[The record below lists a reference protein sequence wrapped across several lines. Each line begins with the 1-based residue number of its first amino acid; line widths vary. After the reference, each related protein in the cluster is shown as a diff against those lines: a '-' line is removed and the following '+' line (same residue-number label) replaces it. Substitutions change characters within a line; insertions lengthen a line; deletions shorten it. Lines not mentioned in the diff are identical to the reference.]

1 MNLSSAHYDQI
12 MREYDNQRLQ
22 NMHALN
28 QRTLKI
34 YENFPQ
40 IKQLDEQISQLAEEY
55 ADSFTKEGGMN
66 FAEYRRK
73 LSELR
78 QEKEAL
84 LKCYRIDPTE
94 LTMQYHCPDCQDTGY
109 IGNEKCH
116 CFRQRIID
124 EMYQQSNLREI
135 LKAENFSTL
144 SYKYYDTENLEKMK
158 VAVETCKKFAESF
171 DNTFENILLCGTV
184 GIGKTFLSNCIAKE
198 ILDQGH
204 SVLYLSAFQLFDLM
218 AKNSFSGNKPGEES
232 VAKQYPHIFES
243 DLLIIDDLG
252 TELANSFT
260 MAGFFLVINERILRK
275 KSTLI
280 STNLSPEEILTTY
293 TERTASRIISNY
305 TMLKL
310 SGSDIRLKKKLG
322 GF

>member
-1 MNLSSAHYDQI
+1 MNLSAAHYDAI
-12 MREYDNQRLQ
+12 MREYDDQRLA
-22 NMHALN
+22 NMRALN
-28 QRTLKI
+28 TRTQEVYDRFPEIKQIDGQISDLA
-34 YENFPQ
+34 ENFA
-40 IKQLDEQISQLAEEY
+40 S
-55 ADSFTKEGGMN
+55 SFTTEGIMT
-66 FAEYRRK
+66 FEEYRRK
-73 LSELR
+73 LADLR
-78 QEKEAL
+78 MEKEAL
-84 LKCYRIDPTE
+84 MKCYHISPET
-94 LTMQYHCPDCQDTGY
+94 LQMQYRCPDCQDTGY
-109 IGNEKCH
+109 IDNEKCH

-135 LKAENFSTL
+135 LKEENFSTL
-144 SYKYYDTENLEKMK
+144 SYKYYDQENLEKMK
-158 VAVETCKKFAESF
+158 VAVETCKKFTENF
-171 DNTFENILLCGTV
+171 DKGFENILLCGTV

-218 AKNSFSGNKPGEES
+218 AKNSFSANAPKEDS
-232 VAKQYPHIFES
+232 VTKQYPHIFES

-260 MAGFFLVINERILRK
+260 MAGFFLVINERLLRK

-280 STNLSPEEILTTY
+280 STNLSPEKILTTY

>member
-1 MNLSSAHYDQI
+1 MNLSAAHFDSI
-12 MREYDNQRLQ
+12 MREYDNQRLE
-22 NMHALN
+22 NMHGLN
-28 QRTLKI
+28 ARTQAVYDK
-34 YENFPQ
+34 FPE
-40 IKQLDEQISQLAEEY
+40 IKQIDQQISELAEKF
-55 ADSFTKEGGMN
+55 AASFTTEGVMN
-66 FAEYRRK
+66 FQQYKEK
-73 LSELR
+73 LSDLR
-78 QEKEAL
+78 MEKEAL
-84 LKCYRIDPTE
+84 LKCYRIDPKE
-94 LTMQYHCPDCQDTGY
+94 LQMQYRCPDCQDTGY
-109 IGNEKCH
+109 IENEKCH
-116 CFRQRIID
+116 CLKQRIID

-135 LKAENFSTL
+135 LAVENFSTL
-144 SYKYYDTENLEKMK
+144 SYRYYEQENMEKMQI
-158 VAVETCKKFAESF
+158 AIETCKNFTENF
-171 DNTFENILLCGTV
+171 DKTFENILLCGTV

-198 ILDQGH
+198 VLDKGH

-218 AKNSFSGNKPGEES
+218 AKNSFSANAPKEDF

-260 MAGFFLVINERILRK
+260 LAGFFLVINERILRK
-275 KSTLI
+275 KSTII
-280 STNLSPEEILTTY
+280 STNLSPQEILTTY

>member
-1 MNLSSAHYDQI
+1 MNLSAAHYDAI
-12 MREYDNQRLQ
+12 MREYDNQRLE

-28 QRTLKI
+28 TRIQGVYDRFPEIRQIDTQISDLA
-34 YENFPQ
+34 ENFAQ
-40 IKQLDEQISQLAEEY
+40 
-55 ADSFTKEGGMN
+55 SFTKEHVMS
-66 FAEYRRK
+66 FEEYRRK
-73 LSELR
+73 LAELR
-78 QEKEAL
+78 TEKEAL
-84 LKCYRIDPTE
+84 LKCYRIDPE
-94 LTMQYHCPDCQDTGY
+94 MLQMQYRCPDCKDTGY
-109 IGNEKCH
+109 IDNEKCH
-116 CFRQRIID
+116 CFKQRIID

-144 SYKYYDTENLEKMK
+144 SYRYYDAENMEKMQI
-158 VAVETCKKFAESF
+158 AIETCKNFTENF
-171 DNTFENILLCGTV
+171 DKTFENILLCGTV

-198 ILDQGH
+198 VLDKGH

-218 AKNSFSGNKPGEES
+218 AKNSFSGNGPKDTD

-260 MAGFFLVINERILRK
+260 MTGFFLVINERILRK

-293 TERTASRIISNY
+293 TERCASRIISNY

>member
-1 MNLSSAHYDQI
+1 MNLSAAHYDAI
-12 MREYDNQRLQ
+12 MREYDNQRLE

-28 QRTLKI
+28 ARI
-34 YENFPQ
+34 NNVYDRFPE
-40 IKQLDEQISQLAEEY
+40 IKELDLQISQLAEDY
-55 ADSFTKEGGMN
+55 ADSFTKTGGMS
-66 FAEYRRK
+66 FAEYKRK
-73 LSELR
+73 LDDLR
-78 QEKEAL
+78 MEKEAL
-84 LKCYRIDPTE
+84 LKCFRVAPE
-94 LTMQYHCPDCQDTGY
+94 TMQMQYRCPDCQDTGY

-135 LKAENFSTL
+135 LDAENFSTL
-144 SYKYYDTENLEKMK
+144 SYQYYDSENLDKMRI
-158 VAVETCKKFAESF
+158 AIENCKKFTENF
-171 DNTFENILLCGTV
+171 DKAFENILLCGTV

-218 AKNSFSGNKPGEES
+218 AKNSFSNNAPKEDS
-232 VAKQYPHIFES
+232 FAKQYPHIFDS

-252 TELANSFT
+252 TELMNSFT
-260 MAGFFLVINERILRK
+260 VAGFFLVINERILRK

-293 TERTASRIISNY
+293 TDRTASRIISNY

-310 SGSDIRLKKKLG
+310 TGSDIRLKKKLG

>member
-1 MNLSSAHYDQI
+1 MNLQAAHFDAI
-12 MREYDNQRLQ
+12 MREYDNQRLE

-28 QRTLKI
+28 ARTQQIYQR
-34 YENFPQ
+34 FPEIQQ
-40 IKQLDEQISQLAEEY
+40 IDEQISDLAEQF
-55 ADSFTKEGGMN
+55 AASFTQNNAMS
-66 FAEYRRK
+66 FDEYRRK
-73 LSELR
+73 LADLR
-78 QEKEAL
+78 MEKEAL
-84 LKCYRIDPTE
+84 MKCYQIAPQT
-94 LTMQYHCPDCQDTGY
+94 LQMQYRCPDCQDTGY
-109 IGNEKCH
+109 IENEKCH
-116 CFRQRIID
+116 CFRQKLID

-144 SYKYYDTENLEKMK
+144 SYQYYDDKNIEQMK
-158 VAVETCKKFAESF
+158 VAIETCKKFTENF
-171 DNTFENILLCGTV
+171 DKCFENILLCGTV

-218 AKNSFSGNKPGEES
+218 AKNSFSGNAPKEDF
-232 VAKQYPHIFES
+232 VAKQYPHIFDS

>member
-1 MNLSSAHYDQI
+1 MNLHTNHYDSI
-12 MREYDNQRLQ
+12 MREYDNQRLE

-28 QRTLKI
+28 ARTQEI
-34 YENFPQ
+34 YEQYPA
-40 IKQLDEQISQLAEEY
+40 IKQLDTQISELAENY
-55 ADSFTKEGGMN
+55 ATSFVSEGFMS
-66 FAEYRRK
+66 FEEYRKK
-73 LSELR
+73 LSDLR
-78 QEKEAL
+78 MEKEAL
-84 LKCYRIDPTE
+84 LKCFHIPPE
-94 LTMQYHCPDCQDTGY
+94 SLQMQYRCPDCKDTGY
-109 IGNEKCH
+109 IENEKCH
-116 CFRQRIID
+116 CFVQKIID
-124 EMYQQSNLREI
+124 EMYQQSNIREI
-135 LKAENFSTL
+135 LNSENFSKLT
-144 SYKYYDTENLEKMK
+144 YQYYDMENMEKMQI
-158 VAVETCKKFAESF
+158 AIDTCKKFTENF
-171 DNTFENILLCGTV
+171 DKDFENILLCGTV

-198 ILDQGH
+198 LLDKGH

-218 AKNSFSGNKPGEES
+218 AKNSFSGNAPKEDS
-232 VAKQYPHIFES
+232 IAKQYPHIFES

-280 STNLSPEEILTTY
+280 STNLTPEEILTMY

-305 TMLKL
+305 KMLRL

>member
-1 MNLSSAHYDQI
+1 MNLSAAHFDSI
-12 MREYDNQRLQ
+12 MREYDNQRLE
-22 NMHALN
+22 NMHGLN
-28 QRTLKI
+28 ARTQAVYDK
-34 YENFPQ
+34 FPE
-40 IKQLDEQISQLAEEY
+40 IKQIDQQISELAEKF
-55 ADSFTKEGGMN
+55 ATSFTTEGIMSFAQYKE
-66 FAEYRRK
+66 K
-73 LSELR
+73 LSDLR
-78 QEKEAL
+78 MEKEAL
-84 LKCYRIDPTE
+84 LKCYRIEPKE
-94 LTMQYHCPDCQDTGY
+94 LQIQYRCPDCQDTGY
-109 IGNEKCH
+109 IENEKCH
-116 CFRQRIID
+116 CLKQRIID

-135 LKAENFSTL
+135 LNAENFSTL
-144 SYKYYDTENLEKMK
+144 SYRYYDQENMEKMQ
-158 VAVETCKKFAESF
+158 VAIETCTKFAENF
-171 DNTFENILLCGTV
+171 DKTFENILLCGTV

-198 ILDQGH
+198 VLDKGH

-218 AKNSFSGNKPGEES
+218 AKNSFSGNAPKEDF

-260 MAGFFLVINERILRK
+260 LAGFFLVINERILRK
-275 KSTLI
+275 KSTII
-280 STNLSPEEILTTY
+280 STNLSPQEILTTY

>member
-1 MNLSSAHYDQI
+1 MNLSAAHYDSI
-12 MREYDNQRLQ
+12 MREYDDQRLK

-28 QRTLKI
+28 TRTQEI
-34 YENFPQ
+34 YDKFPEIQ
-40 IKQLDEQISQLAEEY
+40 EIDSQISDLAESFAE
-55 ADSFTKEGGMN
+55 SFTKEGAMS
-66 FAEYRRK
+66 FEQYRQK
-73 LSELR
+73 LADLR
-78 QEKEAL
+78 MEKEAL
-84 LKCYRIDPTE
+84 LKCCRISPEELALQYR
-94 LTMQYHCPDCQDTGY
+94 CPDCKDTGY
-109 IGNEKCH
+109 IGTEKCH
-116 CFRQRIID
+116 CFMQRIID

-144 SYKYYDTENLEKMK
+144 SYAYYDEENMEKMRS
-158 VAVETCKKFAESF
+158 AIEACKKFTENF
-171 DNTFENILLCGTV
+171 DKTFENILLCGTV

-198 ILDQGH
+198 ILDKGH

-218 AKNSFSGNKPGEES
+218 AKNSFSGNGQKEDS

>member
-1 MNLSSAHYDQI
+1 MNLSAAHFDSI
-12 MREYDNQRLQ
+12 MREYDNQRLE
-22 NMHALN
+22 NMHGLN
-28 QRTLKI
+28 ARTQAVYDK
-34 YENFPQ
+34 FPE
-40 IKQLDEQISQLAEEY
+40 IKQIDQQISELAEKF
-55 ADSFTKEGGMN
+55 AASFTTEGIMSFQQYKE
-66 FAEYRRK
+66 K
-73 LSELR
+73 LSDLR
-78 QEKEAL
+78 MEKEAL
-84 LKCYRIDPTE
+84 LKCYRIEPKE
-94 LTMQYHCPDCQDTGY
+94 LQMQYRCPDCQDTGY
-109 IGNEKCH
+109 IENEKCH
-116 CFRQRIID
+116 CLKQRIID

-135 LKAENFSTL
+135 LNAENFSTL
-144 SYKYYDTENLEKMK
+144 SYRYYDQENMEKMQ
-158 VAVETCKKFAESF
+158 VAIETCTKFAENF
-171 DNTFENILLCGTV
+171 DKTFENILLCGTV

-198 ILDQGH
+198 VLDKGH

-218 AKNSFSGNKPGEES
+218 AKNSFSGNAPKEDF

-260 MAGFFLVINERILRK
+260 LAGFFLVINERILRK
-275 KSTLI
+275 KSTII
-280 STNLSPEEILTTY
+280 STNLSPQEILTTY

>member
-1 MNLSSAHYDQI
+1 VNLSAAHYDAI
-12 MREYDNQRLQ
+12 MREYDNQRLE

-28 QRTLKI
+28 ARIQGVYDRFPEIRQIDTQISDLA
-34 YENFPQ
+34 ENF
-40 IKQLDEQISQLAEEY
+40 AE
-55 ADSFTKEGGMN
+55 SFTKEHVMS
-66 FAEYRRK
+66 FEEYRRK
-73 LSELR
+73 LAELR
-78 QEKEAL
+78 MEKEAL
-84 LKCYRIDPTE
+84 LKCYRIDPE
-94 LTMQYHCPDCQDTGY
+94 MLQMQYRCPDCKDTGY
-109 IGNEKCH
+109 IDNEKCH
-116 CFRQRIID
+116 CLKQRIID
-124 EMYQQSNLREI
+124 EMYQQSNLLEI

-144 SYKYYDTENLEKMK
+144 SYRYYDAENMEKMQI
-158 VAVETCKKFAESF
+158 AIETCKNFAENF
-171 DNTFENILLCGTV
+171 DKTFENILLCGTV

-198 ILDQGH
+198 VLDKGH

-218 AKNSFSGNKPGEES
+218 AKNSFSGNAPKESS

-260 MAGFFLVINERILRK
+260 MTGFFLVINERILRK

-293 TERTASRIISNY
+293 TERCASRIISNY

>member
-1 MNLSSAHYDQI
+1 MNLSAAHYDAI
-12 MREYDNQRLQ
+12 MREYDNQRLE
-22 NMHALN
+22 NMHAFN
-28 QRTLKI
+28 ERVQDI
-34 YENFPQ
+34 YEKYPM
-40 IKQLDEQISQLAEEY
+40 IKQIDEQISELAENF
-55 ADSFTKEGGMN
+55 ATSFTVENGMN
-66 FAEYRRK
+66 FEEYRRR
-73 LSELR
+73 LADLR
-78 QEKEAL
+78 MEKEAL
-84 LKCYRIDPTE
+84 LKCYQISPET
-94 LTMQYHCPDCQDTGY
+94 LQMQYHCPDCKDTGF
-109 IGNEKCH
+109 IDNEKCH

-124 EMYQQSNLREI
+124 EMYQQSNLKEI

-144 SYKYYDTENLEKMK
+144 TYEYYDQENMDKMKIAIERCKNFTEN
-158 VAVETCKKFAESF
+158 F
-171 DNTFENILLCGTV
+171 DKTYENILLCGTV
-184 GIGKTFLSNCIAKE
+184 GTGKTFLSNCIAKE
-198 ILDQGH
+198 VLDKGH

-218 AKNSFSGNKPGEES
+218 AKNSFSANAPKEDF

-293 TERTASRIISNY
+293 TERTASRIIANY
-305 TMLKL
+305 TMMKL

>member
-1 MNLSSAHYDQI
+1 MKLSEANFDSI
-12 MREYDNQRLQ
+12 LREYDNQRIE

-28 QRTLKI
+28 ARTREVYDRFPKI
-34 YENFPQ
+34 RQ
-40 IKQLDEQISQLAEEY
+40 IDELIAQLAEDY
-55 ADSFTKEGGMN
+55 AASLTKTGGMTLE
-66 FAEYRRK
+66 EYRKK
-73 LSELR
+73 LADLR
-78 QEKEAL
+78 MEKEAL
-84 LKCYRIDPTE
+84 LKCFRVDPKV
-94 LTMQYHCPDCQDTGY
+94 LQMQYRCPDCQDTGY
-109 IGNEKCH
+109 IKNEKCH

-135 LKAENFSTL
+135 LSAENFSTL
-144 SYKYYDTENLEKMK
+144 SYQYYDEENIDKMR
-158 VAVETCKKFAESF
+158 VAIETCKNFTENF
-171 DNTFENILLCGTV
+171 DKTFNNILLCGTV

-218 AKNSFSGNKPGEES
+218 AKNSFSGNSPKEGDF
-232 VAKQYPHIFES
+232 AKQYPHIFDS

-252 TELANSFT
+252 TELMNSFT
-260 MAGFFLVINERILRK
+260 VAGFFLVINERILRK

-280 STNLSPEEILTTY
+280 STNLSPEEIFTTY
-293 TERTASRIISNY
+293 TDRTASRIIANY

>member
-1 MNLSSAHYDQI
+1 MNLSAAHFDSI
-12 MREYDNQRLQ
+12 MREYDNQRLE

-28 QRTLKI
+28 ARTQEV
-34 YENFPQ
+34 YERFPEIRQ
-40 IKQLDEQISQLAEEY
+40 IDEQISDLAESF
-55 ADSFTKEGGMN
+55 AASFTKEGMMS
-66 FAEYRRK
+66 FEEYRRK
-73 LSELR
+73 LSDLR
-78 QEKEAL
+78 MEKEAL
-84 LKCYRIDPTE
+84 LKCYRISPET
-94 LTMQYHCPDCQDTGY
+94 LQMQYRCPDCKDTGY
-109 IGNEKCH
+109 IENEKCH

-144 SYKYYDTENLEKMK
+144 SYEYYDKENLEEMK
-158 VAVETCKKFAESF
+158 ATVETCKNFAENF
-171 DNTFENILLCGTV
+171 DKTFENILLCGTV

-198 ILDQGH
+198 ILDKGY

-218 AKNSFSGNKPGEES
+218 AKNSFSGNAPKEES
-232 VAKQYPHIFES
+232 VAKQYPHIFDS

>member
-1 MNLSSAHYDQI
+1 MNLSAAHYDAI
-12 MREYDNQRLQ
+12 MREYDDQRLA
-22 NMHALN
+22 NMRALN
-28 QRTLKI
+28 ARTQEVYDRFPEIKQIDGQISDLA
-34 YENFPQ
+34 ENFA
-40 IKQLDEQISQLAEEY
+40 S
-55 ADSFTKEGGMN
+55 SFTTEGIMT
-66 FAEYRRK
+66 FEEYRRK
-73 LSELR
+73 LADLR
-78 QEKEAL
+78 MEKEAL
-84 LKCYRIDPTE
+84 MKCYHISPET
-94 LTMQYHCPDCQDTGY
+94 LQMQYRCPDCQDTGY
-109 IGNEKCH
+109 IDNEKCH

-135 LKAENFSTL
+135 LKEENFSTL
-144 SYKYYDTENLEKMK
+144 SYKYYDQENLEKMK
-158 VAVETCKKFAESF
+158 VAVETCKKFTENF
-171 DNTFENILLCGTV
+171 DKGFENILLCGTV

-204 SVLYLSAFQLFDLM
+204 SVLYLSSFQLFDLM
-218 AKNSFSGNKPGEES
+218 AKNSFSGNAPKEDS
-232 VAKQYPHIFES
+232 VTKQYPHIFDS

-260 MAGFFLVINERILRK
+260 MAGFFLVINERLLRK

-280 STNLSPEEILTTY
+280 STNLSPEKILTTY

-305 TMLKL
+305 KMLKL

>member
-1 MNLSSAHYDQI
+1 MNLSAANYDAI
-12 MREYDNQRLQ
+12 MREYDNQRLL
-22 NMHALN
+22 NMRALN
-28 QRTLKI
+28 KHTQEI
-34 YENFPQ
+34 YEKFPQ
-40 IKQLDEQISQLAEEY
+40 IRQIDEQISDLASAY
-55 ADSFTKEGGMN
+55 AASFTSENAMT
-66 FAEYRRK
+66 FSQYREK
-73 LSELR
+73 LADLR
-78 QEKEAL
+78 MEKQAL
-84 LKCYRIDPTE
+84 MTCFHIDPKVLE
-94 LTMQYHCPDCQDTGY
+94 MQYHCPDCQDTGY
-109 IGNEKCH
+109 IDNEKCH
-116 CFRQRIID
+116 CFQQKIID
-124 EMYQQSNLREI
+124 EMYQQSNLRGI
-135 LKAENFSTL
+135 LKEENFSTL
-144 SYKYYDTENLEKMK
+144 TYKYYDQENMESMK
-158 VAVETCKKFAESF
+158 ATVETCKKFTENFNKS
-171 DNTFENILLCGTV
+171 FENILLCGTV

-218 AKNSFSGNKPGEES
+218 AKNSFSGNKPKEES

>member
-1 MNLSSAHYDQI
+1 MNLSEANFDSI
-12 MREYDNQRLQ
+12 LREYDNQRLE
-22 NMHALN
+22 NIHALKE
-28 QRTLKI
+28 RTEKI
-34 YENFPQ
+34 YEQFPE
-40 IKQLDEQISQLAEEY
+40 IKQLDLQISQLAEDY
-55 ADSFTKEGGMN
+55 ADSFTKSGGMT
-66 FAEYRRK
+66 FEQYRKK
-73 LSELR
+73 LADLR
-78 QEKEAL
+78 LEKEAL
-84 LKCYRIDPTE
+84 LKCFRIAPET
-94 LTMQYHCPDCQDTGY
+94 LQMQYRCSDCQDTGY
-109 IGNEKCH
+109 IENEKCH

-135 LKAENFSTL
+135 LAAENFSTL
-144 SYKYYDTENLEKMK
+144 SYQYYDTENMAKMQI
-158 VAVETCKKFAESF
+158 AIETCKKFTESF
-171 DNTFENILLCGTV
+171 DKTFENILLCGTV

-218 AKNSFSGNKPGEES
+218 AKHSFSGNFPKEGDF
-232 VAKQYPHIFES
+232 AKQYPHIFDS

-252 TELANSFT
+252 TELINSFT
-260 MAGFFLVINERILRK
+260 VAGFFLVINERILRK

-280 STNLSPEEILTTY
+280 STNLSPEEIFTTY
-293 TERTASRIISNY
+293 TDRTASRIIANY

>member
-1 MNLSSAHYDQI
+1 MNLSAAHYDSI
-12 MREYDNQRLQ
+12 MREYDNQRLE

-28 QRTLKI
+28 ARTQSV
-34 YENFPQ
+34 YERFPE
-40 IKQLDEQISQLAEEY
+40 IKQIDDQISDLAEKF
-55 ADSFTKEGGMN
+55 ASSFTSEGIMN
-66 FAEYRRK
+66 FEQYKSK
-73 LSELR
+73 LSDLR
-78 QEKEAL
+78 MEKEAL
-84 LKCYRIDPTE
+84 LKCYHISPKE
-94 LTMQYHCPDCQDTGY
+94 LQMQYRCQDCQDTGY

-116 CFRQRIID
+116 CFKQRIID

-144 SYKYYDTENLEKMK
+144 SYKYYDQENIKQMQI
-158 VAVETCKKFAESF
+158 AIDTCKNFVEKFDKS
-171 DNTFENILLCGTV
+171 FENILLCGTV

-218 AKNSFSGNKPGEES
+218 AKNSFSAGDSKEGD
-232 VAKQYPHIFES
+232 VAKQYPYIFES

-252 TELANSFT
+252 TELANRFT
-260 MAGFFLVINERILRK
+260 VAGFFLVINERILRK

-280 STNLSPEEILTTY
+280 STNLSPEEILSTY
-293 TERTASRIISNY
+293 TERCASRIISNY

>member
-1 MNLSSAHYDQI
+1 MNLSAAHYDAI
-12 MREYDNQRLQ
+12 MREYDDQRLA

-28 QRTLKI
+28 ARTQEVYSRFPEIKQIDGQISDLA
-34 YENFPQ
+34 ENFA
-40 IKQLDEQISQLAEEY
+40 S
-55 ADSFTKEGGMN
+55 SFTTEGVMT
-66 FAEYRRK
+66 FEEYRRK
-73 LSELR
+73 LADLR
-78 QEKEAL
+78 MEKEAL
-84 LKCYRIDPTE
+84 MKCYRISPET
-94 LTMQYHCPDCQDTGY
+94 LQMQYRCPDCQDTGY
-109 IGNEKCH
+109 IDNEKCH

-135 LKAENFSTL
+135 LKEENFSTL
-144 SYKYYDTENLEKMK
+144 SYQYYDQENMEKMK
-158 VAVETCKKFAESF
+158 VAVETCKNFAENF
-171 DNTFENILLCGTV
+171 DKTFENILLCGTV

-198 ILDQGH
+198 LLDQGH

-218 AKNSFSGNKPGEES
+218 AKNSFSGNAPKEES
-232 VAKQYPHIFES
+232 VTKQYPHIFES

-260 MAGFFLVINERILRK
+260 MAGFFLIINERLLRK

-280 STNLSPEEILTTY
+280 STNLSPEKILTTY

-305 TMLKL
+305 KMLKL

>member
-1 MNLSSAHYDQI
+1 MNLSAAHYDAI
-12 MREYDNQRLQ
+12 MREYDNQRLE
-22 NMHALN
+22 NMHAFN
-28 QRTLKI
+28 ERVQDI
-34 YENFPQ
+34 YEKYPMIRQ
-40 IKQLDEQISQLAEEY
+40 IDEQISELAENF
-55 ADSFTKEGGMN
+55 ATSFTVENGMN
-66 FAEYRRK
+66 FEEYRCR
-73 LSELR
+73 LADLR
-78 QEKEAL
+78 MEKEAL
-84 LKCYRIDPTE
+84 LKCYQISPET
-94 LTMQYHCPDCQDTGY
+94 LQMQYHCPDCKDTGF
-109 IGNEKCH
+109 IDNEKCH

-124 EMYQQSNLREI
+124 EMYQQSNLKEI

-144 SYKYYDTENLEKMK
+144 TYKYYDKENMDKMK
-158 VAVETCKKFAESF
+158 IAIERCKNFTESF
-171 DNTFENILLCGTV
+171 DKTYENILLCGTV
-184 GIGKTFLSNCIAKE
+184 GTGKTFLSNCIAKE
-198 ILDQGH
+198 VLDKGH

-218 AKNSFSGNKPGEES
+218 AKNSFSANAPKEDF

-293 TERTASRIISNY
+293 TERTASRIIANY
-305 TMLKL
+305 TMMKL

>member
-1 MNLSSAHYDQI
+1 MNLSTAHYDSI
-12 MREYDNQRLQ
+12 MREYDNQRLE

-28 QRTLKI
+28 ARTRQVYDRFPEIQQIDTQISELA
-34 YENFPQ
+34 ENF
-40 IKQLDEQISQLAEEY
+40 A
-55 ADSFTKEGGMN
+55 ASFTKDGTMTFE
-66 FAEYRRK
+66 EYRRK
-73 LSELR
+73 LSDLR

-84 LKCYRIDPTE
+84 MKCYRIAPET
-94 LTMQYHCPDCQDTGY
+94 LQLQYHCPDCQDTGY
-109 IGNEKCH
+109 IENEKCH
-116 CFRQRIID
+116 CFKQRIID

-144 SYKYYDTENLEKMK
+144 SYKYYDQENMKKMQ
-158 VAVETCKKFAESF
+158 VAIETCKKFTENF
-171 DNTFENILLCGTV
+171 DKTFENILLCGTV

-218 AKNSFSGNKPGEES
+218 AKNSFSGNAPKEES

-260 MAGFFLVINERILRK
+260 VAGFFLVINERILRR

-280 STNLSPEEILTTY
+280 STNLSTGELTNNY
-293 TERTASRIISNY
+293 TERTASRIITNY

-310 SGSDIRLKKKLG
+310 SGSDIRLKKRLG

>member
-1 MNLSSAHYDQI
+1 MNLSDALFDSI
-12 MREYDNQRLQ
+12 MREYDDQRLE
-22 NMHALN
+22 NIRKLN
-28 QRTLKI
+28 ARIADVYERFPKI
-34 YENFPQ
+34 RN
-40 IKQLDEQISQLAEEY
+40 LDEQISHLAESY
-55 ADSFTKEGGMN
+55 AESFTTKDGMS
-66 FAEYRRK
+66 FGEYKDK
-73 LSELR
+73 LADLR
-78 QEKEAL
+78 MEKEAL
-84 LKCYRIDPTE
+84 LKCFHISPET
-94 LTMQYHCPDCQDTGY
+94 LQMQYRCPDCQDTGY

-116 CFRQRIID
+116 CLRQRMID
-124 EMYQQSNLREI
+124 EMYQQSNLKEI
-135 LKAENFSTL
+135 LKTENFSTL
-144 SYKYYDTENLEKMK
+144 SFQYYDPDNLDKMEI
-158 VAVETCKKFAESF
+158 AVETCKRFTENF
-171 DNTFENILLCGTV
+171 DKTFENILLCGTV

-204 SVLYLSAFQLFDLM
+204 SVLYLSAFQLFNLM
-218 AKNSFSGNKPGEES
+218 AKNSFSGNVPKEDS
-232 VAKQYPHIFES
+232 IVKQYPHIFES

-260 MAGFFLVINERILRK
+260 VAGFFLVINERILHK

-293 TERTASRIISNY
+293 TDRTASRIISNY

>member
-1 MNLSSAHYDQI
+1 
-12 MREYDNQRLQ
+12 
-22 NMHALN
+22 
-28 QRTLKI
+28 
-34 YENFPQ
+34 
-40 IKQLDEQISQLAEEY
+40 
-55 ADSFTKEGGMN
+55 
-66 FAEYRRK
+66 
-73 LSELR
+73 
-78 QEKEAL
+78 
-84 LKCYRIDPTE
+84 
-94 LTMQYHCPDCQDTGY
+94 MQ
-109 IGNEKCH
+109 
-116 CFRQRIID
+116 
-124 EMYQQSNLREI
+124 
-135 LKAENFSTL
+135 
-144 SYKYYDTENLEKMK
+144 
-158 VAVETCKKFAESF
+158 VAIETCKKFTENF
-171 DNTFENILLCGTV
+171 DKTFENILLCGTV
-184 GIGKTFLSNCIAKE
+184 GIGNTFLSNCIAKE

-218 AKNSFSGNKPGEES
+218 AKNSFSGNAPKEDS
-232 VAKQYPHIFES
+232 VVRQYPHIFDS

-252 TELANSFT
+252 TELANNFT

>member
-1 MNLSSAHYDQI
+1 MNLSAAHYDAI
-12 MREYDNQRLQ
+12 MREYDNQRLE

-28 QRTLKI
+28 SRIQGVYDRFPEIRQIDTQISELA
-34 YENFPQ
+34 ENFAQ
-40 IKQLDEQISQLAEEY
+40 
-55 ADSFTKEGGMN
+55 SFTKEQVMS
-66 FAEYRRK
+66 FEEYRRK
-73 LSELR
+73 LSDLR
-78 QEKEAL
+78 MEKEAL
-84 LKCYRIDPTE
+84 LKCYRIDPKM
-94 LTMQYHCPDCQDTGY
+94 LQMQYHCPDCKDTGY
-109 IGNEKCH
+109 IENEKCH
-116 CFRQRIID
+116 CFKQRIID

-135 LKAENFSTL
+135 LNTENFSTL
-144 SYKYYDTENLEKMK
+144 SYQYYDQENMEKMQI
-158 VAVETCKKFAESF
+158 AIETCKKFTENF
-171 DNTFENILLCGTV
+171 DKTFENILLCGTV

-218 AKNSFSGNKPGEES
+218 AKNSFSGNAHQEDM

-260 MAGFFLVINERILRK
+260 MTGFFLVINERILRK
-275 KSTLI
+275 KSTII

-293 TERTASRIISNY
+293 TERCASRIISNY

>member
-1 MNLSSAHYDQI
+1 MNLSTAQYDSI
-12 MREYDNQRLQ
+12 MREYDEQRLE

-28 QRTLKI
+28 ARTQEV
-34 YENFPQ
+34 YEKFPEIRQ
-40 IKQLDEQISQLAEEY
+40 IDTQISELAEKF
-55 ADSFTKEGGMN
+55 AASFTKESAMS
-66 FAEYRRK
+66 FTEYRQK
-73 LSELR
+73 LSDLR
-78 QEKEAL
+78 MEKEAL
-84 LKCYRIDPTE
+84 MKCYRILPET
-94 LTMQYHCPDCQDTGY
+94 LQMQYRCPDCQDTGY
-109 IGNEKCH
+109 IDNEKCH
-116 CFRQRIID
+116 CLKQRIID
-124 EMYQQSNLREI
+124 QMYQQSNLREI
-135 LKAENFSTL
+135 LKTENFSTL
-144 SYKYYDTENLEKMK
+144 SYKYYDVENMEKMQK
-158 VAVETCKKFAESF
+158 AIETCKNFTETF
-171 DNTFENILLCGTV
+171 DKGFENILLCGTV

-198 ILDQGH
+198 LLDKGH

-218 AKNSFSGNKPGEES
+218 AKNSFSGNAHQEES

-280 STNLSPEEILTTY
+280 STNLSPEEILSTY
-293 TERTASRIISNY
+293 TERCASRIISNY